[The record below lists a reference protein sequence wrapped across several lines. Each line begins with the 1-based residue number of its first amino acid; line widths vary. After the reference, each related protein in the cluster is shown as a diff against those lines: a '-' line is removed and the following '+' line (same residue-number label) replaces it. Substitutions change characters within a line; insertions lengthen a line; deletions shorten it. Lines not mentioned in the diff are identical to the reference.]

1 MLKSNIFFINK
12 KPNYSVNE
20 TLTKVN
26 IVVKD
31 IDYIIDKQDII
42 NLLKLKLDNDSI
54 KLVVDSNDE
63 DFKILKEEDIDIID
77 MEYIEKI
84 TINIEK
90 NPVYHNFKKIV
101 NVYDI
106 KSFIEF
112 LDTQS
117 YLKLME
123 SFNILLKNAQYLI
136 FNCNQEILKTQ
147 NISIGN
153 IRKID
158 KYNRLEKINAID
170 KEFNYRTSTSVSD
183 FKLLPEDF
191 KIVTINEM
199 EEFKEIKKKFNK
211 ITELLSLVYL
221 TDCVFDDKDNTY
233 YMINGIKYTYTN
245 CKCYDI
251 YNWVYQE
258 KDNYFEKLYFTK
270 TIITTVFNGI
280 FNNSVLAACKANYTL
295 SLKKNVDKYFY
306 LKEKYAKLIM
316 ENCDKCSDIIKS
328 YIGDFTKDIT
338 AIFGF
343 IFTVVIL
350 NIAGNNNLKE
360 IFVGDMKKVVYLILF
375 GSYISVIVSIAL
387 NAFKMNQLV
396 KVNEQLKKQYDRLFP
411 DEIGNVFD
419 DDFNSIRKRTN
430 ILSIIIVFIWLFIIT
445 GMIIIFRIYF

>member
-20 TLTKVN
+20 TLTRVN

-31 IDYIIDKQDII
+31 IDYNIDKQDIM

-63 DFKILKEEDIDIID
+63 DCNVLREEDIDIID

-84 TINIEK
+84 TISIEK
-90 NPVYHNFKKIV
+90 NPIYYNFKKII
-101 NVYDI
+101 NVYDME
-106 KSFIEF
+106 SFIEF
-112 LDTQS
+112 LEVQS

-123 SFNILLKNAQYLI
+123 SFNILLKDAQYLV
-136 FNCNQEILKTQ
+136 FNCNHEILKTQ

-153 IRKID
+153 IQKID
-158 KYNRLEKINAID
+158 RCDRLEKINVID
-170 KEFNYRTSTSVSD
+170 KEFNYRTSASVSD

-191 KIVTINEM
+191 KIVTINEI
-199 EEFKEIKKKFNK
+199 EEFKEIKKKFDK
-211 ITELLSLVYL
+211 ITELLSLIYL

-233 YMINGIKYTYTN
+233 YMINGIKYTYIN

-270 TIITTVFNGI
+270 TIVTTVFNGT
-280 FNNSVLAACKANYTL
+280 FNNNALAACKANYTL
-295 SLKKNVDKYFY
+295 SLKKNVDKYFH

-316 ENCDKCSDIIKS
+316 ENCDKCSNIIKS

-350 NIAGNNNLKE
+350 NIAGNNNLEE

-387 NAFKMNQLV
+387 NVFKMNQLA
-396 KVNEQLKKQYDRLFP
+396 KVNEQLKKQYDKLFP

-419 DDFNSIRKRTN
+419 DNFNSIRKRTN
-430 ILSIIIVFIWLFIIT
+430 ILSSIIVFVWLLIIT
-445 GMIIIFRIYF
+445 GMIVIFKIYF